1 MWFLYFVA
9 EEAKEEQEEK
19 RPKAFRIP
27 KKGASKDPPSDAESF
42 SSISSDG
49 EPAVKS
55 DALATLSS
63 SVEKQSSFPKH
74 SASEKSHKS
83 SSSDPSSQK
92 RDKHSSSDK
101 SSSKPSSHSS
111 KHVSGESSTK
121 DDGRHHSKLDTGSHQ
136 SSDKH
141 RHKHSSADKHSSS
154 DKDKHS
160 SSDKHKHSSSDKHKH
175 SSSDKDKNSSSDKH
189 KHSSSDKDKNSSS
202 DKHKHSSSDKHRHS
216 SSEKQGHSSSDRHK
230 HSSEK
235 RSSSDKLK
243 PSSERDGPSS
253 SKSHKSSS
261 DKDKTHSRSGSS
273 GKAPSSSHEP
283 QYKDITMVAAEES
296 SGYITSPDLTT
307 DEEDASPRLPP
318 SHNRRD
324 SAASRKEESAEVPV
338 TLTRH
343 HLKPTVERQG
353 GSLEERQKML
363 AKLQAIREQMMA
375 REDTGPARKRAA
387 RGEVKKRRAKR
398 EKLEGDFTGSCLEKI
413 EYDEEEKPSLK
424 RPEVKP
430 EEPKPPAVKEKR
442 SERRTKERS
451 ERSERRKSRDERK
464 KSGQGHKSSRE
475 HTVSSDSK
483 LPSKVNRFDAMREK
497 PKLKPK
503 PRPRPPPVNFADL
516 IKMAEQKQAEPVI
529 VEVAPKKEKERRPM
543 TQEEIDRK
551 RAREERLKTKDYK
564 DWYKFGE
571 QASKVGPSDRD
582 HTGDD
587 DSHAGGFL
595 RRDHNIA
602 PTVRDINPP
611 KPSTSGQHSLSSAR
625 PEKADSSSFNSR
637 PSSSQAPSKSRSFK
651 PQPHPTRPGMIANK
665 PHAMAQHFN
674 NGHKD
679 SASGSAG
686 SEPKMKKRPGMPE
699 SRSQGSP
706 RDDSPQRQARPM
718 DKTREGN
725 TWDSLFSRPEYKKL
739 KTAPGWRWHFLVC
752 CVNDHSPFRRSVYQ
766 CMRWAVTL
774 MATPLS
780 DILTV
785 HQCMPWAVGYI
796 NGHSFQKF
804 CPSVHALGCQ
814 LH

>member
-1 MWFLYFVA
+1 MCVLCFVA
-9 EEAKEEQEEK
+9 EEAKEEREEK

-49 EPAVKS
+49 EPATNS

-63 SVEKQSSFPKH
+63 SVEKRSSLSKH

-101 SSSKPSSHSS
+101 SSSKPSSSHSS
-111 KHVSGESSTK
+111 KHISGESSTK
-121 DDGRHHSKLDTGSHQ
+121 DDGRHRSKLDTGSHQ

-160 SSDKHKHSSSDKHKH
+160 SSDKHKHSSSDKR
-175 SSSDKDKNSSSDKH
+175 
-189 KHSSSDKDKNSSS
+189 
-202 DKHKHSSSDKHRHS
+202 KHSSSDKHRHS
-216 SSEKQGHSSSDRHK
+216 SSEKQGLLSSDRHN

-261 DKDKTHSRSGSS
+261 DKDKGKTHSKSGSS
-273 GKAPSSSHEP
+273 GKAHSSSHEQ
-283 QYKDITMVAAEES
+283 QYKDITMVAGEES

-307 DEEDASPRLPP
+307 DEEDTSSRLPP
-318 SHNRRD
+318 SRNRRD
-324 SAASRKEESAEVPV
+324 STASRKEESAEVPV
-338 TLTRH
+338 TLNRH

-387 RGEVKKRRAKR
+387 KGEVKKRRAKR

-424 RPEVKP
+424 RSEVKP
-430 EEPKPPAVKEKR
+430 EEPKPPAVKDKR

-497 PKLKPK
+497 PKIKPK

-516 IKMAEQKQAEPVI
+516 IKMAEQKQAEPVL
-529 VEVAPKKEKERRPM
+529 VEAAPKKEKERRPM

-564 DWYKFGE
+564 EWYKFGE
-571 QASKVGPSDRD
+571 QASKVGLSDRD

-602 PTVRDINPP
+602 PTARDTNPP
-611 KPSTSGQHSLSSAR
+611 KPSTSSQHSSSSAR

-637 PSSSQAPSKSRSFK
+637 PYSSQAPSKSRSSPGFK

-679 SASGSAG
+679 SPSGSAG
-686 SEPKMKKRPGMPE
+686 SEPKMKKRPGLPE

-718 DKTREGN
+718 DKTQEGN
-725 TWDSLFSRPEYKKL
+725 AWDSLFSRPEYKKS
-739 KTAPGWRWHFLVC
+739 KTAPGWRWHFSCLLC
-752 CVNDHSPFRRSVYQ
+752 
-766 CMRWAVTL
+766 
-774 MATPLS
+774 
-780 DILTV
+780 
-785 HQCMPWAVGYI
+785 
-796 NGHSFQKF
+796 
-804 CPSVHALGCQ
+804 
-814 LH
+814 